1 METNELEQ
9 LKQDMSQKLRY
20 KYLSALT
27 RKEYREFIFN
37 FFKMLSLYK
46 AKGLK
51 DTHLKDFINKLWW

>member
-27 RKEYREFIFN
+27 KEEYREFIFN
-37 FFKMLSLYK
+37 FF
-46 AKGLK
+46 
-51 DTHLKDFINKLWW
+51 